1 MPNEWILG
9 IASAVQ
15 AVAAAIIACF
25 TIKLAAATKQYA
37 ETTITL
43 ATATT
48 QYAETARDQVAAQ
61 FRPMLVA
68 VDVVRDGRPFVPE
81 ETDKVV
87 HPIRLVIENVGA
99 GPALN
104 AVCEILRTGPGLPNQ
119 PTLMLQFGQ
128 TRIGTAAVGQHVEPA
143 VVVGSAVMFTDPSN
157 TANTDELVIEY
168 EALDGRIYQTHVK
181 WRGGRWWDHEQIR
194 VDGRSSRQVDQA
206 EMEART
212 SMVGV

>member
-119 PTLMLQFGQ
+119 PTLM
-128 TRIGTAAVGQHVEPA
+128 
-143 VVVGSAVMFTDPSN
+143 FTDPSN